1 MLHVTAI
8 ALGCHEG
15 RGSALYESIKR
26 VSQIV
31 KVLEVTFRERG
42 MRSAA
47 AIWVAAIVE
56 STAV

>member
-1 MLHVTAI
+1 VTAI